1 MQHYA
6 ANYMLFLKH
15 VGQAAQ
21 KIDMRYG
28 LMVELGFTSGDY
40 SGLNLYLIHPVYL
53 GIKKMRVNL
62 LWVYLFAY
70 CDF

>member
-6 ANYMLFLKH
+6 ANCMLFLKH

-53 GIKKMRVNL
+53 GIKNAGKSIHRFVGLFICL
-62 LWVYLFAY
+62 L
-70 CDF
+70 